1 MLGTVV
7 NVKASR
13 FGSPNPRTFGNQL
26 LDASSSSS
34 SSMGFHHAP
43 LPRTRSRSTAAQR
56 RTYAKK
62 HERPA
67 GLKWRRWS
75 EQETIINERKKE
87 LESLHNGEPS
97 VKVASRQAKLGA
109 GFDFL
114 NDHLGVEEEEADEEV
129 PEKSLDEYWAARLA
143 HHERLEGL
151 QGIWSVWHARRR
163 EGYRLPTE
171 NSAHAQFLWGT
182 FARDPK
188 LVHYVIEHAVELM
201 QDKGET
207 YPRVYNLIM
216 GYWLVRKPSE
226 ALDYHHQMLV
236 KLRLRKLPLRELAQ
250 AVRNYGNTAQE
261 ALLYIYR
268 NSNERDV
275 YNEVVP
281 RLIEC
286 GNIKMARRW
295 HNLCVFRDDLP
306 SESFAA
312 HPVIQ
317 LFTAE
322 ATAITDPSIRL
333 EEVERGFHINQ
344 HLMKRLLGRDTAPV
358 RFDDAFTARMF
369 ATRTV
374 QTESIIKG
382 LTMVGVNEIGPLA
395 VSAMAHRTQP
405 ITDLP
410 LRFEE
415 LHTAGI
421 ALQGSVFSLAL
432 EKFATEQNW
441 ELVQSML
448 DSDQHPDVFGN
459 ADTQRSLLDYYLE
472 QEDFQQAQRTLAIL
486 TLFHNDPG
494 REAWNLLLQLCFTRG
509 SPRQGFDTMLKMRSL
524 GITLSRLSM
533 ISVRKIL
540 VRRQRGHRPYQLRS
554 FDDLRFVTRFYITAL
569 ESGMG
574 IVHPEAW
581 YEIIR
586 RFGMQSRFRE
596 LRRLF
601 LWLLNWYAPA
611 HSTEFAY
618 LPRTPSFE
626 DVTNKLRRSHPHKS
640 HYYNFPADV
649 PQQADKNHPI
659 RLLFPPS
666 LQQGIL
672 VWGLRSSLLHAAPL
686 EQSLFATPASK
697 LHHRRNLMRKGI
709 LKRLNWDVGLRL
721 LVQLRDL
728 GVHVHEHNVTKTLQG
743 IFVNLFGP
751 SRSRIKANR
760 MMERSNTIPYAE
772 FVRGVNKV
780 WGKPLLTEPQLLERS
795 RLNSVLWHPRFRRRM
810 HKKGGVSLKQVM
822 GGEWAV
828 GKGVQESDVNGGDGA
843 GLDELYRAAA
853 AHPGGRRK

>member
-1 MLGTVV
+1 MPPALDRLL
-7 NVKASR
+7 ASPSALR
-13 FGSPNPRTFGNQL
+13 LLRTL
-26 LDASSSSS
+26 VT
-34 SSMGFHHAP
+34 AP
-43 LPRTRSRSTAAQR
+43 DLPACHITAQCRAARSTAAQR
-56 RTYAKK
+56 RSYAKK
-62 HERPA
+62 HEQPA

-75 EQETIINERKKE
+75 EQEAIIEERKKE
-87 LESLHNGEPS
+87 LESSHNGKPS
-97 VKVASRQAKLGA
+97 VKVASRRVKLGA

-114 NDHLGVEEEEADEEV
+114 NDDLGVEGEEADEEV
-129 PEKSLDEYWAARLA
+129 PEKSLDETWATRLA

-151 QGIWSVWHARRR
+151 QGIWSVWHARRK
-163 EGYRLPTE
+163 EEYRLPIE
-171 NSAHAQFLWGT
+171 NSAHARFLWGT
-182 FARDPK
+182 FARHPK

-201 QDKGET
+201 QEKGET
-207 YPRVYNLIM
+207 YPRVYSLIM

-226 ALDYHHQMLV
+226 ALEYHHQMLV

-261 ALLYIYR
+261 AFLYMYR

-295 HNLCVFRDDLP
+295 HNLCVFRGDLP
-306 SESFAA
+306 SESVAA

-322 ATAITDPSIRL
+322 ATAITNPSLRL
-333 EEVERGFHINQ
+333 EEVKRGFHINQ

-395 VSAMAHRTQP
+395 VSAMARRTHP

-410 LRFEE
+410 LRFED

-432 EKFATEQNW
+432 EKFAMEQNW
-441 ELVQSML
+441 DLVHSML
-448 DSDQHPDVFGN
+448 GSDQHPDVFGN

-509 SPRQGFDTMLKMRSL
+509 SPQQGFNTMLKMRSL

-533 ISVRKIL
+533 ISVRKTL
-540 VRRQRGHRPYQLRS
+540 VRRQRGHRPHQLRS

-586 RFGMQSRFRE
+586 RFGVQSRFRE
-596 LRRLF
+596 LKRLL

-611 HSTEFAY
+611 HSTEFAD

-626 DVTNKLRRSHPHKS
+626 DVTNNLRRSHPDKS

-672 VWGLRSSLLHAAPL
+672 VWGLRSSLLRAAPL

-697 LHHRRNLMRKGI
+697 PHHRRNLLRKGI
-709 LKRLNWDVGLRL
+709 LKRLHWNVGLRL

-728 GVHVHEHNVTKTLQG
+728 GVRVHEHTVTKTLQG

-751 SRSRIKANR
+751 GRSRIKANR
-760 MMERSNTIPYAE
+760 LMERANTIPYKT
-772 FVRGVNKV
+772 FVREVNEA
-780 WGKPLLTEPQLLERS
+780 WGTPLLTEPQLLERS
-795 RLNSVLWHPRFRRRM
+795 RLNSVRWHPRFRRRV
-810 HKKGGVSLKQVM
+810 HERGGVSLKRVM
-822 GGEWAV
+822 GEEWAA
-828 GKGVQESDVNGGDGA
+828 GMGVQDGDVHGGGGA
-843 GLDELYRAAA
+843 GFEELERAAA
-853 AHPGGRRK
+853 AHAGRGRK